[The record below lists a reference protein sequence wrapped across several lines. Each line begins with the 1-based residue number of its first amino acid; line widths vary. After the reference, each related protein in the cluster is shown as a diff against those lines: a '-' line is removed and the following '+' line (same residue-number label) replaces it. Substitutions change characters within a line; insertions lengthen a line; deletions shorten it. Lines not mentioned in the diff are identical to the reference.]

1 MTTFAQQGGR
11 AGTGRLI
18 SVWLVPRMK
27 TARCVC
33 SLVVLRLT
41 TLFTARGR
49 GAVRPH
55 RPPPQASA
63 SINHQHP
70 GPQPHSAAPVC
81 FGLLGEKKTS
91 SCVFV
96 VLRCTCVCMCVCTCE
111 GKVVGVF
118 SVPWRLIMCGF
129 VWVSRKKGGKTHQDT
144 NGVFFF
150 PLHFYQRI
158 LGPCLWGHRSQPA
171 TLSRLRSDSCVAEKK
186 KEFP

>member
-1 MTTFAQQGGR
+1 
-11 AGTGRLI
+11 
-18 SVWLVPRMK
+18 MK

-63 SINHQHP
+63 SINHQHR

-96 VLRCTCVCMCVCTCE
+96 VLRCTCVCTCVCTCE

-129 VWVSRKKGGKTHQDT
+129 VWVSRKKGEKLIKIPKE
-144 NGVFFF
+144 FFF
-150 PLHFYQRI
+150 FFLYIFIREFWGRVFEVIGHNPLLY
-158 LGPCLWGHRSQPA
+158 L
-171 TLSRLRSDSCVAEKK
+171 V
-186 KEFP
+186 

>member
-1 MTTFAQQGGR
+1 
-11 AGTGRLI
+11 
-18 SVWLVPRMK
+18 MK

-33 SLVVLRLT
+33 SLVVLHLT

-55 RPPPQASA
+55 RPTPQASA

-96 VLRCTCVCMCVCTCE
+96 VLRFTCVCTCVCTCE

-129 VWVSRKKGGKTHQDT
+129 VWVSRKKGGKLIKIPKE
-144 NGVFFF
+144 VFFSSTF
-150 PLHFYQRI
+150 
-158 LGPCLWGHRSQPA
+158 
-171 TLSRLRSDSCVAEKK
+171 LSENSGAVSLRS
-186 KEFP
+186 